1 MAARRR
7 PDHARNMPS
16 PQTSAPPVDQP
27 SSVPGGGDRFFEW
40 TSTLGVMR
48 MDGWFGGVAA
58 GAAARWGVDPLIV
71 RGILVV
77 LAIIGFPVALV
88 YGAAWAFL
96 PDTTGRIP
104 AQEAWHR
111 RFHAGQVGAVL
122 FIAASFVPAP
132 LPLILGIPSLVVL
145 GGAYLG
151 DVGVVVLLLAAAAI
165 VFSVVAVLVAA
176 PWRPRRVQAATAG
189 PAEPDAPKWAVSD
202 PPPDRD
208 APAEPETPAGAATE
222 DDLARWREQHA
233 AWKEQDQ
240 AWRREQQDAARAARD
255 QLRRERQESAAAF
268 AAEAAAKRRERHAI
282 APRAPLA
289 FVALAVGAAVIAGT
303 IVALSTAGGDPIAA
317 GLFAAALVLAGAMT
331 ASGALR
337 RRSGFLA
344 FVTAVTLLGGAAA
357 TGVTVGRELHFSTGS
372 ISNVDGSLSN
382 GGDTFAQPWGHLWIS
397 LQETGRDDGRAH
409 VQKRSGGTVV
419 AVDDGVSVT
428 AEIIVGDAWAAVS
441 MPSDGFVLL
450 DDLDGVDAVALPDGR
465 TRYTLTLGDP
475 SSSDTS
481 EALLIEQDSGYVEF
495 HLTSALDSEGNP
507 S

>member
-1 MAARRR
+1 
-7 PDHARNMPS
+7 MPS

-189 PAEPDAPKWAVSD
+189 PAEPDAPEWAVSD

-208 APAEPETPAGAATE
+208 APAEPETPAGAATA

-289 FVALAVGAAVIAGT
+289 FVALAVGIAVIAGT

-357 TGVTVGRELHFSTGS
+357 TGVTVGRELH
-372 ISNVDGSLSN
+372 VGSLGIANDEIGATS
-382 GGDTFAQPWGHLWIS
+382 FFQPWGDLSIYLANIGGS
-397 LQETGRDDGRAH
+397 PRDMH
-409 VQKRSGGTVV
+409 VQKRTGVTIVMMADDVRMDLEVV
-419 AVDDGVSVT
+419 TTDASVGVSV
-428 AEIIVGDAWAAVS
+428 
-441 MPSDGFVLL
+441 PDGYLSL
-450 DDLDGVDAVALPDGR
+450 EDITGAVATPLSGGR
-465 TRYTLTLGDP
+465 TRYTVALGDT
-475 SSSDTS
+475 TS
-481 EALLIEQDSGYVEF
+481 PETTQKVLLEQDAGYIEV
-495 HLTSALDSEGNP
+495 SLDYVPNHEGNP

>member
-1 MAARRR
+1 
-7 PDHARNMPS
+7 MPS

-96 PDTTGRIP
+96 PDTAGRIP
-104 AQEAWHR
+104 TQEAWHR

-122 FIAASFVPAP
+122 FVAASFVPAP

-176 PWRPRRVQAATAG
+176 PWRARRVRAAT
-189 PAEPDAPKWAVSD
+189 AEPDAAEPDASEPDLSDPDVSD
-202 PPPDRD
+202 PTLDRD
-208 APAEPETPAGAATE
+208 APAEPETPAGSPTE

-289 FVALAVGAAVIAGT
+289 FVALAVGIAVIAGT
-303 IVALSTAGGDPIAA
+303 IVALSTTGGDSIAA

-357 TGVTVGRELHFSTGS
+357 TGVTVGRELH
-372 ISNVDGSLSN
+372 VGSLGIAN
-382 GGDTFAQPWGHLWIS
+382 DEIGATPFVQPWGDLSIYLANIGGS
-397 LQETGRDDGRAH
+397 PQDMH
-409 VQKRSGGTVV
+409 VQKRTGVTIVMMAEDVRMDLEVV
-419 AVDDGVSVT
+419 TTDASVGLSVPDGYLSFEDIT
-428 AEIIVGDAWAAVS
+428 G
-441 MPSDGFVLL
+441 
-450 DDLDGVDAVALPDGR
+450 AVATPLSDGR
-465 TRYTLTLGDP
+465 TRYTVTLGDTASP
-475 SSSDTS
+475 ETTQKV
-481 EALLIEQDSGYVEF
+481 LLEQDAGYIEV
-495 HLTSALDSEGNP
+495 SLDYVPNHEGNP